1 MNARHNTKLDI
12 LVVII
17 LEVKSEIGFL
27 ILSPVEYDINI
38 GFKLTSISFNRDSSV
53 IFPMAYHGTRT
64 INFGFKFDF
73 YRYRRTGTWNLWPQ
87 VIQPPLRRVS
97 FDRR

>member
-27 ILSPVEYDINI
+27 ILSPVVYDINI
-38 GFKLTSISFNRDSSV
+38 GFKLTSISFNRDLKV
-53 IFPMAYHGTRT
+53 ISPMAYHGTST

-73 YRYRRTGTWNLWPQ
+73 YRYRQGLGNFWPQ
-87 VIQPPLRRVS
+87 VIHPPLRRAS
-97 FDRR
+97 FDRL